1 MLQVVLSCV
10 EGSPADRA
18 GIHEGDE
25 IIEIDGKFIYVHMDY
40 VCECY
45 HPMLLI

>member
-25 IIEIDGKFIYVHMDY
+25 IIEIDGKYIWIMYASVIIQ
-40 VCECY
+40 CY
-45 HPMLLI
+45 